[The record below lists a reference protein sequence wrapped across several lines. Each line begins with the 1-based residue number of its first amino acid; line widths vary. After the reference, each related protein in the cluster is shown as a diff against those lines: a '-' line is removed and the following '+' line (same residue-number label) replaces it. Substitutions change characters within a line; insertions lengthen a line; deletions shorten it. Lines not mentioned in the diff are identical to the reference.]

1 MLARVVFKNTV
12 LFPRYHS
19 AVQYGPYTLR
29 RIQPNITFWH
39 TSPDGSWEFRINAQG
54 FRDDQDYEYVK
65 PPGALRV
72 LVLGDS
78 HTAGF
83 EVEQEATFPEVI
95 ERYLRLRGKPAEVLN
110 TGISGFGTAEQ
121 LAFLEAEGVRYEPD
135 VIILGFFANDYENA
149 VRSKLFAVE
158 DGRLVSQS
166 RSYAPATSVLQVL
179 NAVPPLRWLS
189 ENSHLYSV
197 AMNAAWMMAKTAVAA
212 AAEEDLEVEYAV
224 PSEGLTDYNRE
235 FAVRLLERMHA
246 VARKAR
252 ARFIVA
258 IFRCAADGPV
268 MIRKTATAKRNSS
281 APCLRRCSRRFG
293 PTVISSS
300 QARRCL
306 RRSGISSRCTDR
318 TAMRT
323 SPSSLMR
330 CWVLRSRGRS
340 CAGSIRSIGQ
350 RAARQTSIR
359 RHSQVN
365 AGSTPGRR
373 REGRATA
380 GAQLPDPKT
389 GPTLCLKGISSG
401 GYGSAGSHDLSGRR
415 AARLLRV
422 SKAAIWRLGDD
433 ACRFRA
439 IYPKGST
446 TLPFR
451 VISEPFSQSTPV
463 DCRERRT
470 RRVNAR
476 HRLDRSGSCRTDG
489 DAAAFRHSDRPPI
502 RGLVCK
508 LNRRGRNRVG
518 LGSPAGGL
526 QWRMVLS
533 GPRPAFRPAR
543 RDDLRKVHAPT

>member
-1 MLARVVFKNTV
+1 MSNLAVQNWFSEDSPSRLRRLLKNLFLLAAALAVGLGIGEMLARVVFKNTV

-54 FRDDQDYEYVK
+54 FRDDQDYAHVK

-83 EVEQEATFPEVI
+83 EVEQEATYPEVI

-135 VIILGFFANDYENA
+135 VIVLGFFANDYEDA

-212 AAEEDLEVEYAV
+212 AAEEDLQVEYAV

-235 FAVRLLERMHA
+235 LVVRLLERMYA
-246 VARKAR
+246 VARKAG

-258 IFRCAADGPV
+258 DI
-268 MIRKTATAKRNSS
+268 
-281 APCLRRCSRRFG
+281 
-293 PTVISSS
+293 
-300 QARRCL
+300 
-306 RRSGISSRCTDR
+306 
-318 TAMRT
+318 
-323 SPSSLMR
+323 
-330 CWVLRSRGRS
+330 
-340 CAGSIRSIGQ
+340 
-350 RAARQTSIR
+350 
-359 RHSQVN
+359 
-365 AGSTPGRR
+365 
-373 REGRATA
+373 
-380 GAQLPDPKT
+380 
-389 GPTLCLKGISSG
+389 
-401 GYGSAGSHDLSGRR
+401 
-415 AARLLRV
+415 
-422 SKAAIWRLGDD
+422 
-433 ACRFRA
+433 
-439 IYPKGST
+439 
-446 TLPFR
+446 
-451 VISEPFSQSTPV
+451 
-463 DCRERRT
+463 
-470 RRVNAR
+470 
-476 HRLDRSGSCRTDG
+476 
-489 DAAAFRHSDRPPI
+489 
-502 RGLVCK
+502 
-508 LNRRGRNRVG
+508 
-518 LGSPAGGL
+518 
-526 QWRMVLS
+526 
-533 GPRPAFRPAR
+533 PAR
-543 RDDLRKVHAPT
+543 RRWARC